1 MKWKEYNRGSS
12 SNEPVKFKDV
22 SEIVPDR
29 DGFGSLGS
37 NAAFLIDEYVGDI
50 ARRWYSNGR
59 IPENEERAITDA
71 LIAVYV
77 EFDYW
82 MPKDEEYEAGY
93 EEGKAMF
100 IIDKND
106 GSLCNM
112 DVCGDYPDE
121 AVERAKKEAYKYLGV
136 KPGENCCPD

>member
-71 LIAVYV
+71 PHRSIRGVRLL
-77 EFDYW
+77 D
-82 MPKDEEYEAGY
+82 AG
-93 EEGKAMF
+93 GRG
-100 IIDKND
+100 IRGRI
-106 GSLCNM
+106 
-112 DVCGDYPDE
+112 
-121 AVERAKKEAYKYLGV
+121 
-136 KPGENCCPD
+136 

>member
-1 MKWKEYNRGSS
+1 M
-12 SNEPVKFKDV
+12 
-22 SEIVPDR
+22 
-29 DGFGSLGS
+29 
-37 NAAFLIDEYVGDI
+37 
-50 ARRWYSNGR
+50 
-59 IPENEERAITDA
+59 
-71 LIAVYV
+71 

-82 MPKDEEYEAGY
+82 MPEDEEYEAGY